1 MPSIQGGGGAQF
13 QNLRPIQG
21 PQAPQVQ
28 KAAET
33 QQAPK
38 DTVRVS
44 QTPTGTT
51 QNVQRQ
57 QLLTSETTQ
66 VRIHQLLQNGQPNQA
81 ERPAG
86 LSFLQR
92 SSMAS
97 ALAETLAGKHVP
109 DPPQSQNTQAQNAAG
124 QQAAV
129 TYYRQTGANEAQDT
143 AWQRSAQSG
152 RKLKKDDHEEG
163 EFSMFDDS
171 AGQGM
176 SQQQS
181 GDDKHSGQQKRRLLV
196 DEKRR
201 QDQEKAEHAAF
212 GDKKVKLPP
221 VPPRNPLEAPKS
233 LTGKTAELK
242 KPELKK
248 IEAPKAEIKKAEIKK
263 PEIKKV
269 EIKRINTMQ
278 PPSPPKKAKA
288 DEWDF

>member
-13 QNLRPIQG
+13 HNLRPIQG

-28 KAAET
+28 KAAES

-44 QTPTGTT
+44 QSPTGTT

-57 QLLTSETTQ
+57 QLLTSESTQ
-66 VRIHQLLQNGQPNQA
+66 VRIHQLLQNGQPNLA

-109 DPPQSQNTQAQNAAG
+109 DSPQAQAQNTQAQNAAG
-124 QQAAV
+124 QQQAV
-129 TYYRQTGANEAQDT
+129 TYYRQLGPNEAQDT

-152 RKLKKDDHEEG
+152 RRLKKEDHEG

-171 AGQGM
+171 SGEGM

-212 GDKKVKLPP
+212 SDKKVKLPP

-242 KPELKK
+242 KPEIKK
-248 IEAPKAEIKKAEIKK
+248 IEAKK
-263 PEIKKV
+263 PEIK
-269 EIKRINTMQ
+269 RMNTLQ

>member
-21 PQAPQVQ
+21 PQAAATQ
-28 KAAET
+28 KPAEAP
-33 QQAPK
+33 QAPK

-44 QTPTGTT
+44 QTSTGTT

-57 QLLTSETTQ
+57 QLLTSESTQ
-66 VRIHQLLQNGQPNQA
+66 VRIHQLLQNSQPNLA

-97 ALAETLAGKHVP
+97 ALAETLAGNHVP
-109 DPPQSQNTQAQNAAG
+109 DPHQAQPQNTQAQNAAG
-124 QQAAV
+124 QQQAV
-129 TYYRQTGANEAQDT
+129 TYYRQMGPNEAQDS

-152 RKLKKDDHEEG
+152 RRLKKEDHEEG

-171 AGQGM
+171 SGQGM

-181 GDDKHSGQQKRRLLV
+181 GDDQHSGQQKRRLLV

-201 QDQEKAEHAAF
+201 QEQEKAEQAENAAF

-221 VPPRNPLEAPKS
+221 VPPRNALEASKALP
-233 LTGKTAELK
+233 GKTAELK
-242 KPELKK
+242 KPEVKK
-248 IEAPKAEIKKAEIKK
+248 IEAKK
-263 PEIKKV
+263 PEIK
-269 EIKRINTMQ
+269 RISTLQ
-278 PPSPPKKAKA
+278 PPPAPPKKAKA